1 MANSEYI
8 EDIVSHSAETGTYI
22 KAYLRK
28 QVEYHKL
35 EAFEKASEA
44 GAAVTSYVTT
54 LTVAYVAIVFLSI
67 ALALWLGSV
76 IGSPPLGFVCVAGVY
91 LVVLLLIRL
100 FRKSFRA
107 SIQDRLIAFLNAVED
122 A

>member
-35 EAFEKASEA
+35 EAYEKASEA
-44 GAAVTSYVTT
+44 GAVVTSYVTT

-76 IGSPPLGFVCVAGVY
+76 IGSPSLGFVCVAGVY

-107 SIQDRLIAFLNAVED
+107 SIQDRLIAFLTADRD